1 MNEFERIPT
10 PGVDRPR
17 RPAPA
22 APAPVV
28 ARTAEGAPAP
38 LNTDSILHLQR
49 TAGNATVAGMLG
61 EETEASPVKDF
72 LAGSSGQS
80 LDGPMRS
87 NMEGALGADLSDV
100 RIHRGG
106 EASSSAASVQ
116 ARAYTV
122 GSDVVLGNDVNPA
135 SSDGQK
141 TIAHELTHVVQQR
154 SGPVDGTPAAGGI
167 RLSDPSDRFERAA
180 EATATAVMSGGSAG
194 PAPTSG
200 GGGATAQRE
209 GAAPGQEEET
219 EEPTAQGEFLQRAAA
234 PGEEEAEE
242 TTAQGE
248 FLQRQTTATDEKED
262 EEGKPKPA

>member
-1 MNEFERIPT
+1 VNEFERIPI
-10 PGVDRPR
+10 PGAEVRR
-17 RPAPA
+17 RPAQPT
-22 APAPVV
+22 PAPVV
-28 ARTAEGAPAP
+28 ARTAEGVATPMT
-38 LNTDSILHLQR
+38 NDSILHLQR
-49 TAGNATVAGMLG
+49 TAGNATVSGMLA
-61 EETEASPVKDF
+61 EESEGSPVKDF

-135 SSDGQK
+135 SSEGQK

-154 SGPVDGTPAAGGI
+154 SGPVDGSPAAGGI

-180 EATATAVMSGGSAG
+180 EATASAVMSGGTAG
-194 PAPTSG
+194 PAPAGG

-209 GAAPGQEEET
+209 AAPGQEEET
-219 EEPTAQGEFLQRAAA
+219 EEPTAQGEFLQREAA
-234 PGEEEAEE
+234 PGQEDETEEP
-242 TTAQGE
+242 TAQGE
-248 FLQRQTTATDEKED
+248 FLQRQTTATDEETDED
-262 EEGKPKPA
+262 KANP

>member
-1 MNEFERIPT
+1 MT
-10 PGVDRPR
+10 S
-17 RPAPA
+17 
-22 APAPVV
+22 
-28 ARTAEGAPAP
+28 
-38 LNTDSILHLQR
+38 DSILHLQR
-49 TAGNATVAGMLG
+49 TAGNASVAGMLG
-61 EETEASPVKDF
+61 EEQEASPVKDF
-72 LAGSSGQS
+72 LASSSGQS

-135 SSDGQK
+135 SNEGQK

-167 RLSDPSDRFERAA
+167 RLSDPSDRFEQAA
-180 EATATAVMSGGSAG
+180 EATASAVMSGASAG
-194 PAPTSG
+194 PAPAGAG
-200 GGGATAQRE
+200 GGAATAQRE
-209 GAAPGQEEET
+209 AAPGQEEET
-219 EEPTAQGEFLQRAAA
+219 EEPTAQGQFVQREAAPGQEEETDEPTAQGEFLQREAA
-234 PGEEEAEE
+234 PGQEEETDE

-248 FLQRQTTATDEKED
+248 FLQRQTTATDEEAEED
-262 EEGKPKPA
+262 KPKPA